1 MMSLASW
8 RLRACLRGSSSAVV
22 VSRRFRLILAVFI
35 GLVSVAEARAQ
46 GPAIAFGDHHAIALR
61 DNGDVLAW
69 GTGNQ
74 CAFVRALS
82 DATPMLVMRNAKE
95 VAASA
100 RHTLVLTK
108 DGKVYG
114 WGLNPEGALGTGN
127 TNDVC
132 QGPVPVPSLDGK
144 GVTHIATGY

>member
-8 RLRACLRGSSSAVV
+8 RLRTRLRTSPLGFVISY
-22 VSRRFRLILAVFI
+22 RFRLILAVFI
-35 GLVSVAEARAQ
+35 SLAPVVEALAQ

-82 DATPMLVMRNAKE
+82 DATPALVMRNAKE

-132 QGPVPVPSLDGK
+132 QG
-144 GVTHIATGY
+144 